1 MPGFAV
7 VIEPIDEYCS
17 TNEAELFH
25 SNYNSQF
32 YLIQFYIIIVI
43 HL

>member
-1 MPGFAV
+1 MLAFSV
-7 VIEPIDEYCS
+7 VIEPIDEHRS

-32 YLIQFYIIIVI
+32 YLLVI
-43 HL
+43 NL